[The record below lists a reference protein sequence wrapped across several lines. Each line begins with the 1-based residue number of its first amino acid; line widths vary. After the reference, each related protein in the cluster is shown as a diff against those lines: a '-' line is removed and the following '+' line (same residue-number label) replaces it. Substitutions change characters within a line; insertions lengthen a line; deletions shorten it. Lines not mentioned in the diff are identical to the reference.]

1 MTDLARHL
9 QVGILAIGL
18 AAVLSACSSSEAS
31 KPAAPAISTETLEK
45 VSAAAD
51 RAAEAADRAV
61 AAADRAEAAAN
72 AAAEAAE
79 KSDRIAQSGLR
90 K

>member
-1 MTDLARHL
+1 MTGLVRHL
-9 QVGILAIGL
+9 QVGVLAIGL
-18 AAVLSACSSSEAS
+18 AAVLSACSSSKAS
-31 KPAAPAISTETLEK
+31 KPDATSDAVAK

-51 RAAEAADRAV
+51 RAAEAADRA
-61 AAADRAEAAAN
+61 AAAAQRAENAAA

-79 KSDRIAQSGLR
+79 KSDRIAQRGLR